1 MLSQISLRALSSI
14 WVVIALSVGLLVS
27 AIWFYS
33 VRAWQDHLNQA
44 YSVGVETFYNLET
57 GKTVNGIGLARL
69 AGTDLEN
76 AELGLFERISGAPRP
91 SYITLLSMT
100 DEIDR
105 PIGSSSIKIAV
116 VSDRLQ
122 YKVAD
127 IVSDLYEAPGLKF
140 GDLAKLLAT
149 YCSNPMIY
157 AKLKNSGWIQIDGLS
172 VWGCDAAPND
182 LRLLAVS
189 IAIVTIVVLVTQIG
203 NTTEAFDSFSK
214 KLKTRNIVGGPDSYE
229 ASGPR
234 ELFEIVKSVNSYLEF
249 ERSQL
254 SKRAIVLSGVSH
266 DLGTPATRL
275 RLRAALIKDPEIREK
290 LEADIDQMTGIIG
303 SVLTFTR
310 SELNSELP
318 RKISLASLVQALV
331 EDYQDTNQ
339 PVALIESLPIEAKAE
354 RSIFASRSGSI
365 AIAETSKILMYA
377 RPVAL
382 RRAVSNLIDNAL
394 KYGRRATV
402 SVSFDANW
410 AIVIVEDE
418 GGGSTASD
426 MERLLEPFER
436 GENTHNIT
444 GYGLGLTIVATV
456 ANQHGGKVEFEDGQT
471 CVRAKLF
478 LRRSV

>member
-44 YSVGVETFYNLET
+44 YSVGVETFYSLET
-57 GKTVNGIGLARL
+57 GKTVSGIGLTHL

-100 DEIDR
+100 DEIDG

-149 YCSNPMIY
+149 YCSNPMVY
-157 AKLKNSGWIQIDGLS
+157 AKVKNSGWTQIDGLS
-172 VWGCDAAPND
+172 VWGCDAAPSD
-182 LRLLAVS
+182 LRLLAVL

-290 LEADIDQMTGIIG
+290 LEADIDSLIYSGIVV
-303 SVLTFTR
+303 SYLTVYLLT
-310 SELNSELP
+310 
-318 RKISLASLVQALV
+318 
-331 EDYQDTNQ
+331 
-339 PVALIESLPIEAKAE
+339 
-354 RSIFASRSGSI
+354 SRSCCCPHQ
-365 AIAETSKILMYA
+365 
-377 RPVAL
+377 R
-382 RRAVSNLIDNAL
+382 
-394 KYGRRATV
+394 
-402 SVSFDANW
+402 
-410 AIVIVEDE
+410 
-418 GGGSTASD
+418 
-426 MERLLEPFER
+426 
-436 GENTHNIT
+436 
-444 GYGLGLTIVATV
+444 
-456 ANQHGGKVEFEDGQT
+456 
-471 CVRAKLF
+471 
-478 LRRSV
+478 

>member
-1 MLSQISLRALSSI
+1 MIGHMPLRAISTL
-14 WVVIALSVGLLVS
+14 WVVIAFSVGVLVS

-33 VRAWQDHLNQA
+33 ARAWQDHLSQA
-44 YSVGVETFYNLET
+44 YSLGVETFYALET
-57 GKTVNGIGLARL
+57 GRNVNGIKLTRL
-69 AGTDLEN
+69 TGTDLEN
-76 AELGLFERISGAPRP
+76 AELGVFERISGVPRP
-91 SYITLLSMT
+91 AYITLLSMP
-100 DEIDR
+100 DEIGG

-127 IVSDLYEAPGLKF
+127 IVSGVHEAPGLKF
-140 GDLAKLLAT
+140 GDLTKLLST
-149 YCSNPMIY
+149 YCSNPLIY
-157 AKLKNSGWIQIDGLS
+157 AKVKNRGWIQINGLS
-172 VWGCDAAPND
+172 KWGCDAAPRD
-182 LRLLAVS
+182 LRLFAVV
-189 IAIVTIVVLVTQIG
+189 IAIVTISILITQIG
-203 NTTEAFDSFSK
+203 NTTEAFENFSK
-214 KLKTRNIVGGPDSYE
+214 KLKTRNRVGGPDSYE

-234 ELFEIVKSVNSYLEF
+234 ELFEIVQSVNSYLEF

-290 LEADIDQMTGIIG
+290 LEADIDQMTGIIE

-318 RKISLASLVQALV
+318 RKISLSSLVQALV

-339 PVALIESLPIEAKAE
+339 PVSIIENSQIKAKAG
-354 RSIFASRSGSI
+354 RSIFASRSGSV
-365 AIAETSKILMYA
+365 AISETSKILMYA

-410 AIVIVEDE
+410 AIVTVEDE
-418 GGGSTASD
+418 GGGGTAAD

-436 GENTHNIT
+436 GENTQNIT

-456 ANQHGGKVEFEDGQT
+456 AHQHGGKVEFEDGKT
-471 CVRAKLF
+471 GVLAKLL